1 MAEPC
6 VFVVDDDEAVR
17 DGLYELFSAEG
28 IPVRVFASA
37 EDFVDAG
44 LTRHPGC
51 VILDIQMPG
60 MTGIELQSELIRQG
74 ASIPIIAITGQG
86 DVPKAV
92 AMLKGGAID
101 FIEKPFDPAALLQAV
116 GEALD
121 REGQARRLSAEQEE
135 TEARL
140 ATLSPREHQVL
151 DLVVAGHSNKAIGAK
166 LGISV
171 RTVENHRAKL
181 MDKMD
186 CSNVSSLITTI
197 LQLKNPPAKSPP
209 SSV

>member
-17 DGLYELFSAEG
+17 DGLCELFAAEG
-28 IPVRVFASA
+28 IPVRAFASA
-37 EDFVDAG
+37 EEFVTAG
-44 LTRHPGC
+44 VSDHPGC

-60 MTGIELQSELIRQG
+60 MTGIELQSELVRQG
-74 ASIPIIAITGQG
+74 ATIPIIVITGQG

-92 AMLKGGAID
+92 ATLKAGAVD

-116 GEALD
+116 GQALD
-121 REGQARRLSAEQEE
+121 REGRARRLSEEQRE
-135 TEARL
+135 TEVRL
-140 ATLSPREHQVL
+140 ATLSPRERQVL

-181 MDKMD
+181 MDKME
-186 CSNVSSLITTI
+186 CANVSSLITTI
-197 LQLKNPPAKSPP
+197 LQWKKPAS
-209 SSV
+209 

>member
-17 DGLYELFSAEG
+17 DGLCELFAAEG
-28 IPVRVFASA
+28 IPVRAFASA
-37 EDFVDAG
+37 EEFVAAG
-44 LTRHPGC
+44 VSDHPGC
-51 VILDIQMPG
+51 VVLDIQMPG
-60 MTGIELQSELIRQG
+60 MTGIELQSELVRQG
-74 ASIPIIAITGQG
+74 AAIPIIVITGQG

-92 AMLKGGAID
+92 ATLKAGAID

-116 GEALD
+116 GQALD
-121 REGQARRLSAEQEE
+121 REGRARRISEEQRE

-140 ATLSPREHQVL
+140 TTLSPRERQVL

-186 CSNVSSLITTI
+186 CANVSSLITTI
-197 LQLKNPPAKSPP
+197 LQWRKPAP
-209 SSV
+209 